1 MAASGA
7 NMPLNR
13 KPRLLRPRPHSGSLQ
28 AGVCGSCKFGNMPLS
43 IRHVAATFKEALVS
57 IVEIVARKL
66 GGRSVLGAVI
76 RSQADLAL
84 AVRKRLPLTALH
96 GLAKA
101 GLSDQEIELFV
112 IPQRTR
118 RHRAEKKQP
127 LTVEESDR
135 AVRLLRVQTLAEETF
150 GDAGKANLWLRRSLA
165 ELHGETPLAVAQTE
179 TGARVVE
186 TILGKIAWGAAA

>member
-1 MAASGA
+1 M
-7 NMPLNR
+7 
-13 KPRLLRPRPHSGSLQ
+13 
-28 AGVCGSCKFGNMPLS
+28 
-43 IRHVAATFKEALVS
+43 S

-118 RHRAEKKQP
+118 RHRAEKKQR

-150 GDAGKANLWLRRSLA
+150 GADKANIWLRRSLA
-165 ELHGETPLAVAQTE
+165 ELDGETPLAVAQTE